1 MICGDPIGISLYKEH
16 LRFYL
21 AIRVMI
27 FLSAVLSK
35 KAFQAK
41 KHLRE
46 LLVSCDHNPSRCGVD

>member
-41 KHLRE
+41 NTYENYWCR
-46 LLVSCDHNPSRCGVD
+46 VITTQADAA